1 MSETRKIA
9 AILCS
14 DVVGYSQPA
23 GADEE
28 RILARLKTLR
38 SDMIDPTISV
48 HEAWLHGAM
57 TNRKILPGRGSVASP
72 MAGSQDIARIA
83 MRQSIKRLAFVASS
97 LVIAGAAQA
106 HDAWRNGDPIPAWV
120 KSSCCGSSE
129 AHLLSEEEV
138 HHFDGYYIV
147 DSFGPQHIP
156 DSKVL
161 PSQDDAY
168 WGFWNPNSPPGARIM
183 FCFFIPIK
191 ASEMTA
197 YPPDSQSPTS
207 MVAHSRSP
215 APDSAGPYEVS
226 SGLR

>member
-14 DVVGYSQPA
+14 DMVGYSQPA
-23 GADEE
+23 SADEE
-28 RILARLKTLR
+28 RILARLRTLR

-48 HEAWLHGAM
+48 HEAWLHGGM
-57 TNRKILPGRGSVASP
+57 TNRTILPGRGSVASP
-72 MAGSQDIARIA
+72 MPGSQDIARIA

>member
-14 DVVGYSQPA
+14 DVVRYSQPA

-38 SDMIDPTISV
+38 SDMIDPTISA
-48 HEAWLHGAM
+48 HEVWLHGAM

-168 WGFWNPNSPPGARIM
+168 WGFSESEFSPW
-183 FCFFIPIK
+183 
-191 ASEMTA
+191 
-197 YPPDSQSPTS
+197 
-207 MVAHSRSP
+207 RSHYVLLLYS
-215 APDSAGPYEVS
+215 DKSI
-226 SGLR
+226 

>member
-38 SDMIDPTISV
+38 SDMIDPTVSV
-48 HEAWLHGAM
+48 HEAWLHGGM

-97 LVIAGAAQA
+97 LVIAGVAQA
-106 HDAWRNGDPIPAWV
+106 HDAWRNGDPIPAW
-120 KSSCCGSSE
+120 
-129 AHLLSEEEV
+129 
-138 HHFDGYYIV
+138 
-147 DSFGPQHIP
+147 
-156 DSKVL
+156 
-161 PSQDDAY
+161 
-168 WGFWNPNSPPGARIM
+168 
-183 FCFFIPIK
+183 
-191 ASEMTA
+191 
-197 YPPDSQSPTS
+197 
-207 MVAHSRSP
+207 
-215 APDSAGPYEVS
+215 
-226 SGLR
+226 

>member
-28 RILARLKTLR
+28 RILARRRTLR

-48 HEAWLHGAM
+48 HEGWLHGGM

-138 HHFDGYYIV
+138 HHFEGYYIV

-161 PSQDDAY
+161 PS
-168 WGFWNPNSPPGARIM
+168 
-183 FCFFIPIK
+183 
-191 ASEMTA
+191 
-197 YPPDSQSPTS
+197 
-207 MVAHSRSP
+207 
-215 APDSAGPYEVS
+215 
-226 SGLR
+226 

>member
-1 MSETRKIA
+1 MSETLKIA

-23 GADEE
+23 GAGEE
-28 RILARLKTLR
+28 RILARLRTLR

-48 HEAWLHGAM
+48 HEAWLHHGGM
-57 TNRKILPGRGSVASP
+57 TNRKILPGRGSGASP
-72 MAGSQDIARIA
+72 MPGSQDIARIA

-138 HHFDGYYIV
+138 HRF
-147 DSFGPQHIP
+147 
-156 DSKVL
+156 
-161 PSQDDAY
+161 
-168 WGFWNPNSPPGARIM
+168 
-183 FCFFIPIK
+183 
-191 ASEMTA
+191 
-197 YPPDSQSPTS
+197 
-207 MVAHSRSP
+207 
-215 APDSAGPYEVS
+215 
-226 SGLR
+226 